1 MLLAVPGFAQ
11 TGAQSY
17 TPRRESSAPAYVN
30 AEVVR
35 VDRAAG
41 TATIRAES
49 GDPVLIADRDA
60 LPEAASLKAGD
71 KVVVAYE
78 VIVDEDGRARRLV
91 TYLRPASPTSGEP
104 GPSFVVASAGAGGA
118 TVRVLSTDRA
128 NRRITVTDLSGSP
141 VVLPVSTGAARSLSA
156 LSAGDVVGLSFGG
169 GGVVSANALPA
180 VSGIQALPAGTAV
193 GNFVVPPFTG
203 QFVGFEPGANLV
215 TVRSTTG
222 QLRSFPV
229 SSAAGSGF
237 IGLVPGENLSL
248 GFQVTQEAN
257 RARIRAGAGA
267 STTTVS
273 RTGLSGLAGT
283 TPGVLSVGSVQSVG
297 PFNQAGFPT
306 GAGSP
311 QVARNTASPNAPGL
325 TNVSGATAQTGN
337 VGPQTGA
344 QTGANAG
351 NAGGPIGA
359 ATGGGLPFIGGGI
372 GVPSVAGAV
381 SPYASTV
388 PSVPSPT
395 PVFNA
400 VLPPATA
407 KAPLSQDEVGVLRAY
422 GERDLDAAAMVLAM
436 VANEIDAAWARF
448 KVGCLGGFVPESAPN
463 REWFLLLDGRV
474 RTPTDDQ
481 CRAMYTQLQ
490 GLAAGFD
497 QQLGIALD
505 AARRADVLPGRV
517 REILER
523 HRIDR

>member
-1 MLLAVPGFAQ
+1 MKRPLLPLLMLLAVPGFAQ
-11 TGAQSY
+11 TGGQSY
-17 TPRRESSAPAYVN
+17 TPRRVSSAPAYVN

-41 TATIRAES
+41 TLTIRAES

-60 LPEAASLKAGD
+60 LPEADGVKAGD

-78 VIVDEDGRARRLV
+78 TIADDDGRARRLV

-104 GPSFVVASAGAGGA
+104 GPSFAAASAGAEGS

-128 NRRITVTDLSGSP
+128 NRRITVTDIGGSP
-141 VVLPVSTGAARSLSA
+141 VVLPVSSGAARSLSA
-156 LSAGDVVGLSFGG
+156 LSAGDIVGLSFGG

-215 TVRSTTG
+215 TVRSMTG
-222 QLRSFPV
+222 QLQSFPV
-229 SSAAGSGF
+229 NSAAGSGF
-237 IGLVPGENLSL
+237 IGLVPGQNLSL
-248 GFQVTQEAN
+248 GFQVTQDAS
-257 RARIRAGAGA
+257 RARVRAAGGE

-273 RTGLSGLAGT
+273 RTGLSGPVGI
-283 TPGVLSVGSVQSVG
+283 TPGMLSVGSVQSLG
-297 PFNQAGFPT
+297 PFNQAGFPV

-311 QVARNTASPNAPGL
+311 QVAANTASPNAPGL
-325 TNVSGATAQTGN
+325 GNVSNAQSVN
-337 VGPQTGA
+337 AGA
-344 QTGANAG
+344 QAG
-351 NAGGPIGA
+351 VP
-359 ATGGGLPFIGGGI
+359 TGGGLPFIGGGI
-372 GVPSVAGAV
+372 AVPSLGGGT
-381 SPYASTV
+381 SPFASTV

-400 VLPPATA
+400 VLPPAIA
-407 KAPLSQDEVGVLRAY
+407 KAPLSQDEVGVWRAY
-422 GERDLDAAAMVLAM
+422 GERDLDGAAMVLAM
-436 VANEIDAAWARF
+436 VANDIDATWARF
-448 KVGCLGGFVPESAPN
+448 KVACLGAFIPESAPN

-481 CRAMYTQLQ
+481 CRAMYTQMQ
-490 GLAAGFD
+490 GQAAGFD

-517 REILER
+517 REILAR